1 MSDNEYSDIEI
12 DIESNSPMPPSVCSN
27 SSSHVDPKLHARAQH
42 NALERR
48 RRDNIK
54 DMYTS
59 LKDEIVNFN
68 HERASRAQILCK
80 TIDQMKELK
89 DDVEQLETT
98 VKEMEEESERL
109 ERELQELEAA
119 EASCRSTPERTTS

>member
-1 MSDNEYSDIEI
+1 MDMDLHSTRAQSIASD
-12 DIESNSPMPPSVCSN
+12 
-27 SSSHVDPKLHARAQH
+27 SSSLNHDSKTHARAQH

-59 LKDEIVNFN
+59 LREEIPNFN

-80 TIDQMKELK
+80 TIEQMKDLK
-89 DDVEQLETT
+89 D
-98 VKEMEEESERL
+98 EMERL
-109 ERELQELEAA
+109 EKETKELEEEEMMLQKELDELEAA
-119 EASCRSTPERTTS
+119 EASCRSTPERVIN

>member
-1 MSDNEYSDIEI
+1 
-12 DIESNSPMPPSVCSN
+12 MPPSVCSN